1 MLTKHYAE
9 VYLSAL
15 TAVAIKNYATRH
27 LLTVIKVGFMSK
39 VTPLN
44 NKVHSQVKVNTTSDF
59 TRFKTQHLIPIV
71 AQDFAQMATEFPVVF
86 VKNSETGQFLPVAM
100 MGIKNGVNLYCQEK
114 HWPAAVTPLGFS
126 NAPLSLVK
134 KSADSD
140 EVIVCID
147 EDSNLVSTE
156 SGEALFDD
164 NNEQTDYLKKRSEAL
179 LKVAEFTHQ
188 IQAISQFFA
197 EKKLLVSRQLTVK
210 LENEKEPF
218 TINGVYLI
226 DEKVL
231 NELSTEEFDQLRKQ
245 GLLPLIYSH
254 LTSLQQITRLT
265 MKHNQ
270 FIAQNS

>member
-1 MLTKHYAE
+1 
-9 VYLSAL
+9 
-15 TAVAIKNYATRH
+15 
-27 LLTVIKVGFMSK
+27 MSK

-44 NKVHSQVKVNTTSDF
+44 NKVHGQTKIKVSKDF
-59 TRFKTQHLIPIV
+59 SRFNTQHLIPIV

-114 HWPAAVTPLGFS
+114 NWSAAVKPLGFS

-134 KSADSD
+134 QNAESD
-140 EVIVCID
+140 ELIVCID
-147 EDSNLVSTE
+147 EESDLVCTE
-156 SGEALFDD
+156 SGESLFDE
-164 NNEQTDYLKKRSEAL
+164 NNEQTDYLKNRSEAL
-179 LKVAEFTHQ
+179 LKMAEFTHQ

-210 LENEKEPF
+210 LESEKEPF

-226 DEKVL
+226 DEKAL
-231 NELSTEEFDQLRKQ
+231 NELPTEEFEQLRNQ
-245 GLLPLIYSH
+245 GLLPLIYAH
-254 LTSLQQITRLT
+254 LTSLGQITRLT

-270 FIAQNS
+270 FAANNN